1 MLYEYQYCFQKKHST
16 DHALIDI
23 SEKIRS
29 ALYQNMFVCDIFI
42 ILKKAIDTVNHDIL
56 LHKLD
61 HYGISSLPNTWLQG
75 FLLGR
80 SQYRSIKDKISNK
93 LPMRRGVPQGSVL
106 GPLPFIF
113 SINNRNKAIIHGY
126 VHHFA
131 DDTNLL

>member
-1 MLYEYQYCFQKKHST
+1 
-16 DHALIDI
+16 
-23 SEKIRS
+23 
-29 ALYQNMFVCDIFI
+29 MFVRDIFI

-93 LPMRRGVPQGSVL
+93 LRMTRVFHKDLKHLCQWLKS
-106 GPLPFIF
+106 
-113 SINNRNKAIIHGY
+113 NKISLNASKTEIKTFKHK
-126 VHHFA
+126 
-131 DDTNLL
+131 